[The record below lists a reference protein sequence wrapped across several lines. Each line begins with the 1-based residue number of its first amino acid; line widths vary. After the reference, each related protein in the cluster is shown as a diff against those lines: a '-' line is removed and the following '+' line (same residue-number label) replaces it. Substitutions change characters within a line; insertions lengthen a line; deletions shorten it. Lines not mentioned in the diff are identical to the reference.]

1 MNMATL
7 GGKFTLLNRAKVT
20 NDNTGHYKQE
30 TFSREGTELGSTSL
44 ATQAQCPSPE
54 DEMIF
59 TNNTPKMG
67 IKLVYSMLG
76 SNILFTYRL

>member
-7 GGKFTLLNRAKVT
+7 GGKFALLNRAKVT

-44 ATQAQCPSPE
+44 ATQAQGSKFKGSDAKVKILSP
-54 DEMIF
+54 
-59 TNNTPKMG
+59 NVKA
-67 IKLVYSMLG
+67 S
-76 SNILFTYRL
+76 